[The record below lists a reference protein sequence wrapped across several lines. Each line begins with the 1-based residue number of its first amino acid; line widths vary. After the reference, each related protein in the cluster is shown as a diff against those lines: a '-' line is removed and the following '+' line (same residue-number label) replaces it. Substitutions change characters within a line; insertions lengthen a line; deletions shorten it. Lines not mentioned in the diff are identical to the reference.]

1 MGKRRKQLVAVALAD
16 AAAYGDVALVEGRAV
31 AQGDV
36 LHGGDLPVEPRVGS
50 LADAARHEHDDV
62 RLLDGF
68 DGQRAQALQHAGD
81 PLGIVLVHLA
91 AEGVDAETSSLED
104 VAHRGGAPRLDGEAD
119 GRAVLA
125 VDDDVR
131 EGGDAADLDAHRREE
146 PAGDG
151 HGFHSLV
158 HRTGPHGLNLHRR
171 PVFDHAGDGAG
182 NGGGRRL
189 GGYFEAP
196 DGGLGFGGR
205 HS

>member
-1 MGKRRKQLVAVALAD
+1 MNRSRID
-16 AAAYGDVALVEGRAV
+16 D
-31 AQGDV
+31 
-36 LHGGDLPVEPRVGS
+36 GGD
-50 LADAARHEHDDV
+50 
-62 RLLDGF
+62 
-68 DGQRAQALQHAGD
+68 
-81 PLGIVLVHLA
+81 
-91 AEGVDAETSSLED
+91 
-104 VAHRGGAPRLDGEAD
+104 RGGAPRLDGEAD

-182 NGGGRRL
+182 NGGGRRF

-196 DGGLGFGGR
+196 DGGLGFSGR
-205 HS
+205 HSWSLSFVVRFFSGCGSFSGRP